1 MPNLNTGLTLPALVS
16 MTPGDF
22 EQFRAD
28 GWSSR
33 QVLTQAVA
41 GELLLPEGWVASP
54 EIFCEYGGVW
64 PVCLRYIPPHCRH
77 FFMLTSPGEACGH
90 WMILLQSAS
99 GLRMTCLH
107 RMPVLDTFLIN
118 SLLLRADVL
127 DKKNYTLAGLATEQA
142 GITAIPGRLP

>member
-54 EIFCEYGGVW
+54 EIFCESGGVW
-64 PVCLRYIPPHCRH
+64 PVCLR
-77 FFMLTSPGEACGH
+77 
-90 WMILLQSAS
+90 
-99 GLRMTCLH
+99 
-107 RMPVLDTFLIN
+107 
-118 SLLLRADVL
+118 
-127 DKKNYTLAGLATEQA
+127 
-142 GITAIPGRLP
+142 

>member
-41 GELLLPEGWVASP
+41 GSCFCRRAGWLHLKFSVSMV
-54 EIFCEYGGVW
+54 EYGQF
-64 PVCLRYIPPHCRH
+64 VCGIYHRIVG
-77 FFMLTSPGEACGH
+77 TSSC
-90 WMILLQSAS
+90 
-99 GLRMTCLH
+99 
-107 RMPVLDTFLIN
+107 
-118 SLLLRADVL
+118 
-127 DKKNYTLAGLATEQA
+127 
-142 GITAIPGRLP
+142 